1 MTPEYR
7 QELKKTLA
15 TLNKIAPA
23 KFQLLSQDIPSETK
37 DILKEIDSILPPD
50 AYISR
55 SWLLQ
60 QLYVLEKELSD
71 EQKIA
76 IKEGI
81 KFFDNHREDYAK
93 IKDNP
98 TFESIKQTGLAN
110 CGELASAL
118 VNDVQK
124 GRELSHVGIQNYT
137 FFRVAINYR
146 NCLADSMP
154 EMQKMDTLRHIFLVY
169 STKKNETLQ
178 NIVRAFC
185 QSDSPQALDLW
196 SRKAGNTRTLV
207 DEILNTAKS
216 NNATLEIQDSR
227 SGQTARLSYDKDKKT
242 FSMLEP
248 QGLHAYSTNL
258 KNKDISAYFDRHQH

>member
-81 KFFDNHREDYAK
+81 KFFNNHGEDYAK

-169 STKKNETLQ
+169 STKKMKRCRILSGLFVNQILPKHLTYGPEKQ
-178 NIVRAFC
+178 
-185 QSDSPQALDLW
+185 
-196 SRKAGNTRTLV
+196 
-207 DEILNTAKS
+207 EI
-216 NNATLEIQDSR
+216 
-227 SGQTARLSYDKDKKT
+227 
-242 FSMLEP
+242 
-248 QGLHAYSTNL
+248 HAHL
-258 KNKDISAYFDRHQH
+258 